1 MLAAQLFD
9 PPLRKRCRPHH
20 HHPITPQATPE
31 ASAGPAGNG
40 PTVFI
45 AAVSK
50 PDSIVSLDPVIKNL
64 NADEQDRTGQFPLT
78 QLRLHER
85 DGARTVVITPLAF
98 EELQ

>member
-64 NADEQDRTGQFPLT
+64 NADEQDSFL
-78 QLRLHER
+78 
-85 DGARTVVITPLAF
+85 
-98 EELQ
+98 